1 VDTSARKFVKQ
12 YRAEITLSPETT
24 CTLTSANEDDLLL
37 QVRNVLGTE
46 SEPRIEQQN
55 NTETSLIYHKSHLN
69 GTQPV
74 GWIAAFTVPQ
84 PMSVKNLVTQRFAAQ
99 KAA

>member
-1 VDTSARKFVKQ
+1 MDRKFVKQ

-24 CTLTSANEDDLLL
+24 CTLTSANEDDLLI
-37 QVRNVLGTE
+37 QVGNVLGNE
-46 SEPRIEQQN
+46 EPRIESQN
-55 NTETSLIYHKSHLN
+55 NSPSRLIFHKSHLN

-74 GWIAAFTVPQ
+74 GWIASFDVPQ
-84 PMSVKNLVTQRFAAQ
+84 PMSVKNVVTQRFAAQ